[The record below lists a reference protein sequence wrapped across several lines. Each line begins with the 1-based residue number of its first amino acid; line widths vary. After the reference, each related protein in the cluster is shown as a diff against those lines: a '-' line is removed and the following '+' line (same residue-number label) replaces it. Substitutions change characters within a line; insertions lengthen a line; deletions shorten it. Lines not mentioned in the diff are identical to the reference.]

1 MLQTRPSE
9 YPGIPGTVYLVS
21 NDRNGDK
28 STFPGMLEVPKVPG
42 LFSPFLL
49 PKINPAPFP
58 PFPENKPGTFSCFL
72 FQMEILARRL

>member
-42 LFSPFLL
+42 LFSASENKPGTFSLL
-49 PKINPAPFP
+49 
-58 PFPENKPGTFSCFL
+58 ENKPGTFSCFL

>member
-58 PFPENKPGTFSCFL
+58 ENKPGTFSCFL